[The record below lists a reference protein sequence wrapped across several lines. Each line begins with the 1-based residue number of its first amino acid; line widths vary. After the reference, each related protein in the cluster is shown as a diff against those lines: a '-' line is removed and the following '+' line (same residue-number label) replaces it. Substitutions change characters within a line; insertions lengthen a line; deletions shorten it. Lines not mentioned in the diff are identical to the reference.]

1 MQIFTK
7 KFFSAL
13 FLTSILS
20 SAVFAKDPLPSGY
33 RNIKFG
39 MTVDEVKKELK
50 KDMNFGFRGDRDVSL
65 LPGGENRVLI
75 ETDTSKNAPYSF
87 LEKCWFQFHDN
98 KLYTIT
104 ITMRSSKMDHYSIY
118 TTLVN
123 KYGEPS
129 ALNPEKTEWT
139 DDNTIISLERPLT
152 LKYTDKKVFEKLQSD
167 AMIKKSAEEQAKQ
180 DFLDHL

>member
-1 MQIFTK
+1 MQKFTK
-7 KFFSAL
+7 ILSAL
-13 FLTSILS
+13 FLASVFT

-33 RNIKFG
+33 KNIKFG
-39 MTVDEVKKELK
+39 MTLDEVKKALK
-50 KDMNFGFRGDRDVSL
+50 KDLNFGYRGDRDVSL

-104 ITMRSSKMDHYSIY
+104 ITMRRSKIDHYSIY
-118 TTLVN
+118 TKLVE

-129 ALNPEKTEWT
+129 TLSPEKTEWI

-152 LKYTDKKVFEKLQSD
+152 LKYTDKKVFEKMQSD
-167 AMIKKSAEEQAKQ
+167 AMVKKSAEEQAKQ
-180 DFLDHL
+180 DFLDQL